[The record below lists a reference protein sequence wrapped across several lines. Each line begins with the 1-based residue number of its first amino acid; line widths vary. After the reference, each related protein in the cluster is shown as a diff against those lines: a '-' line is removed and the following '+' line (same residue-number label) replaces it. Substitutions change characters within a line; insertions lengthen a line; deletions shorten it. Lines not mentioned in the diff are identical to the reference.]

1 MEDHTDINKILELM
15 PQPVFCV
22 RDESI
27 LYRNQAARQLFLE
40 PGLPVAELLGDT
52 MEDYRQFHG
61 SSLYLTLS
69 LPGRNVGACV
79 THLDDMD
86 VFVVDQDQPE
96 LQAMALAARQF
107 REPLSDVLSILSLM
121 PIHEDAPYLGPLNR
135 RLFQI
140 QRLVFNMADAARYT
154 AETAGRQV
162 CMDICSV
169 VEELFQRIEQLA
181 EKSGIKLVYSCPREQ
196 VTTMLN
202 EEQLERALY
211 NMISNAMKVTPKGG
225 TIEAKL
231 SWVNNRL
238 YLSVRDFGDGI
249 PESIRSTVY
258 TRYLRQPGLDNGQ
271 EGLGLGMT
279 LIRSTA
285 TNHGGALLIDHPE
298 GVGTRVTMSM
308 TIRKN
313 RDSLLRSNILTI
325 DYAGEQDHGLLELA
339 DILPPEFYSKD
350 S

>member
-1 MEDHTDINKILELM
+1 MEDHTDINRILELM

-22 RDESI
+22 RDETI
-27 LYRNQAARQLFLE
+27 LYRNHATRQMFLE
-40 PGLPVAELLGDT
+40 PGLPVAELLGET
-52 MEDYRQFHG
+52 IEDYRRFQG

-69 LPGRNVGACV
+69 LPGRDVGACV
-79 THLDDMD
+79 TRLDDMD
-86 VFVVDQDQPE
+86 VFVVDQEGSE
-96 LQAMALAARQF
+96 LQAMALAALQF
-107 REPLSDVLSILSLM
+107 RTPLSDVLTILNGFA
-121 PIHEDAPYLGPLNR
+121 HQEDLPYMGHLKR
-135 RLFQI
+135 RLFQM

-154 AETAGRQV
+154 SETAGKQV

-169 VEELFQRIEQLA
+169 VEDLFQHIEPLA
-181 EKSGIKLVYSCPREQ
+181 EKNGIRLVCSCPRER
-196 VTTMLN
+196 VVTMLN

-225 TIEAKL
+225 TIEGKL
-231 SWVNNRL
+231 SCVNDRL
-238 YLSVRDFGDGI
+238 YLSVRDHGDGI
-249 PESIRSTVY
+249 ADDVRSSVY

-285 TNHGGALLIDHPE
+285 ANHGGALLIDHPD

-308 TIRKN
+308 AIRK
-313 RDSLLRSNILTI
+313 DPGDLLRSNTLTI

-339 DILPPEFYSKD
+339 DILPPELYSKD